1 MTLETLQQWVCD
13 ELAKS
18 EWLTA
23 RHFSAVPESRADAA
37 ADIEAAY
44 DAFGLGCLV
53 MTPSFIAQGGQEDG
67 IVPGIATVA
76 IQIVEIPATNR
87 ANAGYATSLA
97 AAQHAGLIAS
107 TWPGARLAEIG
118 LVDLK
123 DLAADEAVAHQ
134 ARVEIEICLS
144 IEE

>member
-37 ADIEAAY
+37 ADMEAAY

-53 MTPSFIAQGGQEDG
+53 MTPSIIAQGGQEDG
-67 IVPGIATVA
+67 IV
-76 IQIVEIPATNR
+76 QIVEIPAVNR
-87 ANAGYATSLA
+87 ANPGYATSLA

-123 DLAADEAVAHQ
+123 DLAADEAVAYQ
-134 ARVEIEICLS
+134 ARVEIAICLS